1 MITLEKIFFIIFQF
15 TGWKSFSAKKYFLEN
30 AFDPMT
36 FYLSNQNL
44 FTLGINDT
52 NIYAN
57 SWLLNRNN
65 PNASDKQ
72 RVINVSLDILM
83 NEYRK

>member
-1 MITLEKIFFIIFQF
+1 MLTLEKLAFILFQY
-15 TGWKSFSAKKYFLEN
+15 TGIKTFSAKKYFIEN
-30 AFDPMT
+30 AFDPVS

-44 FTLGINDT
+44 FVLGVNDT

-72 RVINVSLDILM
+72 RVINVNLDILM

>member
-1 MITLEKIFFIIFQF
+1 MISLEKIFFIIFQF

-30 AFDPMT
+30 AFDPTM
-36 FYLSNQNL
+36 FYLANQNL
-44 FTLGINDT
+44 FVLGINNA

-57 SWLLNRNN
+57 AWLL
-65 PNASDKQ
+65 
-72 RVINVSLDILM
+72 LDNKKADDTQYIVNLKLDELM

>member
-1 MITLEKIFFIIFQF
+1 MINIEKLFFILFQF

-30 AFDPMT
+30 AFDPMS

-44 FTLGINDT
+44 FVLGINNT
-52 NIYAN
+52 SIYAN
-57 SWLLNRNN
+57 AWLLLGNKEAEGTQLIINN
-65 PNASDKQ
+65 K
-72 RVINVSLDILM
+72 LDILM

>member
-1 MITLEKIFFIIFQF
+1 MINIEKIFFIIFQF

-30 AFDPMT
+30 AFDPLV

-52 NIYAN
+52 NIYAK
-57 SWLLNRNN
+57 SWLL
-65 PNASDKQ
+65 SCKSSSGKQ
-72 RVINVSLDILM
+72 HIINTKLDILM